1 MRILY
6 IHQYF
11 KTPEEGGAIRSYYLA
26 KGMADAGHHV
36 DLLTGYDGAIYKKE
50 FIDGIHVHYLPAT
63 YHQSFSFF
71 QRIKAFLKFVVL
83 AILKASELEKIDASY
98 ISSTPLSTGLIALYL
113 KWKYKIPYYFE
124 VRDLWP
130 EAPIQMKVI
139 RNRWLKHQLY
149 AFEKRIYRN
158 AKAVIAL
165 SPASRQHISRIVP
178 HHPVMLI
185 PNMSDCNFFRK
196 AEKNSYHELQFD
208 VMDKFVVSYFGAVG
222 KVNHLEFLL
231 DAAEACK
238 KHMLLDVIFLIA
250 GSGSELASIQEQA
263 KDRKLDNVRFVP
275 YHNKY
280 GLLSLLNITDAAY
293 ISFADLPVLKNCSP
307 NKLFDALAAGK
318 LCITNISG
326 WLQDLLEEN
335 QCGFYTNPYQPDD
348 FVKSIAPFVNDRNLL
363 DDYQNNARQLAERE
377 FSRQQQVEKLLK
389 LIEIEE
395 EQHKTMAKAYTLPV

>member
-11 KTPEEGGAIRSYYLA
+11 RTPEEGGAIRSYYLA
-26 KGMADAGHHV
+26 KGLADAGHHV
-36 DLLTGYDGAIYKKE
+36 DLLTGYDGKHYKKE
-50 FIDGIHVHYLPAT
+50 FIDGIHVHYLPISYA
-63 YHQSFSFF
+63 QDFDFS
-71 QRIKAFLKFVVL
+71 QRIKAFLRFVML
-83 AILKASELEKIDASY
+83 AILKAAELEKIDVSY
-98 ISSTPLSTGLIALYL
+98 ISSTPLSTGIIALYL
-113 KWKYKIPYYFE
+113 KWKYKIPYFFE

-130 EAPIQMKVI
+130 EAPIQMKAI

-149 AFEKRIYRN
+149 RLERRIYRN
-158 AKAVIAL
+158 AKAIVAL
-165 SPASRQHISRIVP
+165 SPGSQQHISDIVP
-178 HHPVMLI
+178 KQPVLLI

-222 KVNHLEFLL
+222 QVNRLSYLL

-238 KHMLLDVIFLIA
+238 RQMLLEVVFLIA
-250 GSGSELASIQEQA
+250 GDGSELASIHQQA
-263 KDRKLDNVRFVP
+263 KDRQLDNVRFVP

-293 ISFADLPVLKNCSP
+293 ISFADLPVLRYCSP

-318 LCITNISG
+318 LCITNTSG
-326 WLQDLLEEN
+326 WMQQMLEEN
-335 QCGFYTNPYQPDD
+335 QCGFYTDPHRPDD

-363 DDYQNNARQLAERE
+363 DDYQNNARSLAERE
-377 FSRQQQVEKLLK
+377 FNRQQQVEKLRS
-389 LIEIEE
+389 LIEEGE
-395 EQHKTMAKAYTLPV
+395 LKPVAKAYTLPV